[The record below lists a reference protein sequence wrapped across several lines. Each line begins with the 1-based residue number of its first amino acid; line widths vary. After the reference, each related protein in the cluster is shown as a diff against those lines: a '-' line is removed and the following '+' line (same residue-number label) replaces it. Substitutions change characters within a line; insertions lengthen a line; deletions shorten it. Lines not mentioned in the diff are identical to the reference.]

1 MNSYDKIYNLLTEDL
16 SMKARRALAGHRLIK
31 KRPEG
36 PLRNQMIIRAR
47 ELKGEVPT
55 NPKRDVVRAAVKA
68 TRDDKS
74 KHQ

>member
-1 MNSYDKIYNLLTEDL
+1 MNSYERIYTVLTENL

-47 ELKGEVPT
+47 ELRGEVPT
-55 NPKRDVVRAAVKA
+55 SPKRDVVRAALKA
-68 TRDDKS
+68 TKDDKS